1 MTPLCRH
8 PVCLLALG
16 AILGLGTSAWG
27 QDNKDK
33 QDSQSNDRVVTAE
46 APIVA
51 GNAVLAKQRALG
63 DAFRQAAERGFAVV
77 LAESGD
83 AAASLPPALAQLRA
97 SFATR
102 GQRFVRSYR
111 VLEQDESAG
120 KLRLQIEAEV
130 DMALLRREIDRV
142 RGANATGANVVPVVA
157 EMPPFLVA
165 GAVPSEVRLIA
176 VNAFVAA
183 GVRAQASPIADE
195 ASLTTAAA
203 GQGSQAVLLAATATP
218 EGAIRGANRVSVRCE
233 LRARVTAA
241 PTMGPGS
248 KLDRKEED
256 RGFAVDENA
265 ARMAC
270 WERGAQGLTRSV
282 VAAFRPAPA
291 STRYVELTL
300 DLADPSALTAVIQ
313 GIKRLG
319 AVSTTEV
326 RHVTARAAEVRL
338 FTRMG
343 GPTIASALI
352 RELAGRLALSNTKPA
367 TVDHV
372 WLQARTPEVGDVANP
387 EPSP

>member
-1 MTPLCRH
+1 
-8 PVCLLALG
+8 
-16 AILGLGTSAWG
+16 
-27 QDNKDK
+27 
-33 QDSQSNDRVVTAE
+33 VVTAE

-63 DAFRQAAERGFAVV
+63 DAFRQAAERAFAVV
-77 LAESGD
+77 LAEGGET
-83 AAASLPPALAQLRA
+83 ATPLPPALAQLKA

-130 DMALLRREIDRV
+130 DIALLRREMDRV
-142 RGANATGANVVPVVA
+142 RGASGGSANGVPAVA
-157 EMPPFLVA
+157 EMLPFVV
-165 GAVPSEVRLIA
+165 GGGVPSEVRLIA

-183 GVRAQASPIADE
+183 GARAQASTATDE
-195 ASLTTAAA
+195 ATLATAAA
-203 GQGSQAVLLAATATP
+203 GQGSHAVLVAATAAP

-233 LRARVTAA
+233 LRARVVTA
-241 PTMGPGS
+241 PTTMGPGP
-248 KLDRKEED
+248 KLDRAEED
-256 RGFAVDENA
+256 RGFAPDETA

-270 WERGAQGLTRSV
+270 WERVAQALARNT
-282 VAAFRPAPA
+282 VAALKPVPA

-300 DLADPSALTAVIQ
+300 DLADPSALAAVVQ

-319 AVSTTEV
+319 AVAATEV
-326 RHVTARAAEVRL
+326 RHVTSQGAEIRL

-343 GPTIASALI
+343 GPVIATALA